1 MPSSISSERVGHL
14 VDPSRIEVI
23 GVLGPTIQFLTPPD
37 ETNAPCIMR
46 GTIPA
51 GVSVPLHSHADPE
64 TFVMISGSV
73 EGLVYPGS
81 DAEHT
86 WVRLEP
92 GDIFHVPG
100 HAKHAWRNRAS
111 EPAVML
117 LISTS
122 KIGRFFKELGTPAR
136 AGGRIHRPRHRT
148 SGAFSRRPSD
158 TDTGTRRR
166 RRTRA
171 SASTYRPR
179 ERRNEPY
186 WGGSGSTVRLRK
198 CASVPGPSHSAT
210 LPFACAP
217 VFTSLTI
224 SVGCSWPWT

>member
-73 EGLVYPGS
+73 EGLVYPRS

-136 AGGRIHRPRHRT
+136 AGGPHPPP
-148 SGAFSRRPSD
+148 SSQDVRRLQQ
-158 TDTGTRRR
+158 
-166 RRTRA
+166 A
-171 SASTYRPR
+171 S
-179 ERRNEPY
+179 ERYGY
-186 WGGSGSTVRLRK
+186 WNATPEENARVGID
-198 CASVPGPSHSAT
+198 VPPA
-210 LPFACAP
+210 
-217 VFTSLTI
+217 
-224 SVGCSWPWT
+224 